1 MYLLL
6 INAGM
11 WGALLTSQTANV
23 LLLDSQNN
31 SDLNKVDIPEA

>member
-11 WGALLTSQTANV
+11 WALLRSQTANV